1 LRLRDQAG
9 SDRILPHV
17 HRRLDEVFVRAERV
31 IMEAALPKAACA
43 FDCTRCGDEFALEA
57 SNELD
62 QVLVLKEEVHMIR
75 HEAPRIQTCL
85 PLLGEVNNERGGLI
99 G

>member
-1 LRLRDQAG
+1 MRFRDQAG

-75 HEAPRIQTCL
+75 QEAPGIQTCL